1 MNLTVLIF
9 LLTGIS
15 ISCSV
20 LFFPTVRL
28 FRVRI
33 GGYWLIA
40 LVGAALVLLCGQL
53 PPSRLG
59 DAFFTDS
66 AINPLKI
73 LVLFFSM
80 TFLSVYLDEIG
91 FFRYLASLAAAR
103 GNGNEKRLFLILYLL
118 VAVLTIFTS
127 NDIIILTFTPFI
139 CCFCKNAGVTPLP
152 FLFGEFV
159 AANTWSMFLVIGNP
173 TNIYLATAAD
183 IGFFDY
189 LRVMFLPTLVAGTI
203 SFLLLLFLFR
213 HSLAQPMHVPER
225 DDARPPRLP
234 LVLGLSHLALCVVL
248 LAVSSYIGIEM
259 YAVSLALA
267 ASLLLLSLLFSIGK
281 KERRAFLS
289 RSLRRLPFPL
299 APFLLSM
306 FVLVLALDEAGTTR
320 VLSELLLSRGDPV
333 FTVGATSFLTANVIN
348 NIPMSV
354 LFSDILRFAAPRAET
369 YRAGVFAAVIGSNLG
384 AYLTPLGAL
393 AGIMWLSILSRFG
406 VSLKFRDFLR
416 FGAVVAIPSLAA
428 ALAVLALVI

>member
-66 AINPLKI
+66 AINPIKI

-203 SFLLLLFLFR
+203 SFLLLLLLFR

-234 LVLGLSHLALCVVL
+234 
-248 LAVSSYIGIEM
+248 
-259 YAVSLALA
+259 
-267 ASLLLLSLLFSIGK
+267 
-281 KERRAFLS
+281 
-289 RSLRRLPFPL
+289 
-299 APFLLSM
+299 
-306 FVLVLALDEAGTTR
+306 
-320 VLSELLLSRGDPV
+320 
-333 FTVGATSFLTANVIN
+333 
-348 NIPMSV
+348 
-354 LFSDILRFAAPRAET
+354 
-369 YRAGVFAAVIGSNLG
+369 
-384 AYLTPLGAL
+384 
-393 AGIMWLSILSRFG
+393 
-406 VSLKFRDFLR
+406 
-416 FGAVVAIPSLAA
+416 
-428 ALAVLALVI
+428 